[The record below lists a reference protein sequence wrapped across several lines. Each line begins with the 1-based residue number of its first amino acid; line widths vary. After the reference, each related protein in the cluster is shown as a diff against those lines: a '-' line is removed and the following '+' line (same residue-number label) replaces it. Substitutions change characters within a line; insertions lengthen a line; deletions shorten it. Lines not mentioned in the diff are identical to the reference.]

1 MEEVGTRS
9 QVEQTALDNNAATSG
24 LKPPTEISSSIKA
37 SQIVDYVF
45 WIMVAI
51 VLLRFAFKLI
61 GANSHNAFVTLIY
74 NATAPV
80 VDIFRGIVGDVVSGT
95 MVIEF
100 SSLIAIIILWLI
112 YKAVLRLI
120 TIVK

>member
-1 MEEVGTRS
+1 MEEVGNHSR
-9 QVEQTALDNNAATSG
+9 VEPNTLDNNAATSK

-74 NATAPV
+74 NATAPI
-80 VDIFRGIVGDVVSGT
+80 VDIFKGIVSDVVSGT

-100 SSLIAIIILWLI
+100 SSLIAIVILWLI
-112 YKAVLRLI
+112 YKAALRLI
-120 TIVK
+120 AIMK